1 MCPPPQST
9 PAPYLSPAGFH
20 LLSADLC
27 RVKLKLANTQEQG
40 GIFWTINAELLS
52 NSVED
57 SKRKWRIWS
66 INVCVIVMASVC
78 VNAFVCVLSVWGKS
92 LHPWVES
99 RAGRT
104 HRPNSHLAGSHSQ
117 QGTGQLESIH
127 HGFLCF
133 LSNQPSLI
141 VSLWH
146 VLWQFPPPFKKTW
159 TPSPEKGSGGRKERG
174 RKKKGG
180 SARKRKMER
189 ESGPQFLWR
198 LAPANPRNPQRM
210 RLVERARKGWRRGAY
225 ENGRGWRQSLIRRK
239 PWVSAVAGNG
249 SSCLGGRLNNTV
261 CLSRGVGI
269 GSFTARI
276 VRIYD
281 FSMDWLTGYFLTET
295 LNYPPHRFRDI
306 FAFGSLIA
314 RGGTRYAFFC
324 SVSKCVVMARPHQK
338 VKLRLGLR

>member
-104 HRPNSHLAGSHSQ
+104 HRPNSHLAGSYSQ

-146 VLWQFPPPFKKTW
+146 VLWQFPPPFKKRER
-159 TPSPEKGSGGRKERG
+159 PVPRKGVEEGRREEEKR
-174 RKKKGG
+174 KGG
-180 SARKRKMER
+180 VRER
-189 ESGPQFLWR
+189 EKWR
-198 LAPANPRNPQRM
+198 
-210 RLVERARKGWRRGAY
+210 ERVGLNFCDASHPLTPETHKEWGWRS
-225 ENGRGWRQSLIRRK
+225 EQGRDGGEGLMK
-239 PWVSAVAGNG
+239 MAVDEGN
-249 SSCLGGRLNNTV
+249 L
-261 CLSRGVGI
+261 
-269 GSFTARI
+269 
-276 VRIYD
+276 
-281 FSMDWLTGYFLTET
+281 
-295 LNYPPHRFRDI
+295 
-306 FAFGSLIA
+306 
-314 RGGTRYAFFC
+314 
-324 SVSKCVVMARPHQK
+324 
-338 VKLRLGLR
+338 